1 MGVSVPL
8 IRSLSSTFGV
18 EVGGVSLTDKLGGGA
33 DATLVDELRRL
44 WLEHKLVLFRDQLL
58 TADEQLR
65 FAGWFG
71 PAEGSTPQAMQAGE
85 TMSTPVH
92 YISNRLE
99 GGRAGDGELVFHSD
113 SASRPEPIRAVV
125 LHAIEVPTEGGD
137 TLFANCEY
145 AFSTLPEALRR
156 RIADRRAH
164 HGFDYQRSEKSGPHG
179 PGFHAEHP
187 VAMTHPITGATVLYL
202 SRNAT
207 TNIVGLTD
215 WESAALMDDLFAYIE
230 APPAIYRHK
239 WRVGDLIIWDNVSLV
254 HARTAFSADAAR
266 TLQRVTVSGAS
277 QPCAMK

>member
-18 EVGGVSLTDKLGGGA
+18 EVGGVSLTDELGGGA

-113 SASRPEPIRAVV
+113 SASPRA
-125 LHAIEVPTEGGD
+125 HPG
-137 TLFANCEY
+137 
-145 AFSTLPEALRR
+145 
-156 RIADRRAH
+156 RRAPRH
-164 HGFDYQRSEKSGPHG
+164 RGPRRG
-179 PGFHAEHP
+179 
-187 VAMTHPITGATVLYL
+187 
-202 SRNAT
+202 R
-207 TNIVGLTD
+207 
-215 WESAALMDDLFAYIE
+215 
-230 APPAIYRHK
+230 
-239 WRVGDLIIWDNVSLV
+239 
-254 HARTAFSADAAR
+254 
-266 TLQRVTVSGAS
+266 
-277 QPCAMK
+277 